1 MRDNKLDNKR
11 VAKNTIVLYLRTIIT
26 LCISLYTS
34 RVILQVLGVDD
45 YGIYTVIA
53 GFVSMFSII
62 GGTLVSATQRYLN
75 FEMGKLENSHIR
87 EVFSASLL
95 IHVILCVI
103 TLVLFETVGLWF
115 INHKLNIEAS
125 KLYATNWLYQFSI
138 LTFLLN
144 ILRTPFDAS
153 IIAHERMRVFAF
165 VNILESTLRL
175 AIIYCLLLSTVD
187 FLVMYGIY
195 LFLISVL
202 IFSIYYIY
210 CKNNFSESKI

>member
-75 FEMGKLENSHIR
+75 FEMGK
-87 EVFSASLL
+87 
-95 IHVILCVI
+95 
-103 TLVLFETVGLWF
+103 T
-115 INHKLNIEAS
+115 
-125 KLYATNWLYQFSI
+125 
-138 LTFLLN
+138 
-144 ILRTPFDAS
+144 
-153 IIAHERMRVFAF
+153 
-165 VNILESTLRL
+165 
-175 AIIYCLLLSTVD
+175 
-187 FLVMYGIY
+187 
-195 LFLISVL
+195 
-202 IFSIYYIY
+202 
-210 CKNNFSESKI
+210 